1 MKAMQA
7 LILAAGYGGRMR
19 PLTDDTHK
27 TLIEISGETI
37 ISRIVNGLN
46 EVGIIDLIIVLGY
59 RDKELKKYLLE
70 KHLDVRFQFILNER
84 YAETNNIY
92 SLALA
97 LESVSIE
104 EDIVLIES
112 DLVFRPEILRKL
124 IDSPFDNVAL
134 VDKYRTGMDG
144 TVVKIHDN
152 RITEVIPSHL
162 QSSDFDFSDKYK
174 TLNVYK
180 FKRKFINGNFKKII
194 TYYAK
199 TIDDNCYYELIL
211 GLLIYMQQDRVHAEI
226 VEGDN
231 WAEVDDP
238 NDVNNAEYVF
248 NKTSRLG
255 ILESGFGGYWNYDVT
270 DFCFIRNMYFPT
282 DSMISEMKGGFSEI
296 IHNYGSKQVVLN
308 RKLSYVL
315 LCDERKLQ
323 LLNGASQVYPILQ
336 NLYANKKALLPQP
349 TFGEYNRIFS
359 NVEIYQDEVG
369 FTKSEIEDKLNSVG
383 LVVFVNPNNPTGSML
398 QTDWIYLLAKENPD
412 KAFIVDESFIEFSD
426 QTSIIY
432 LLESQPLSNVIV
444 VTSLSKTWGVP
455 GVRLGYCYTSNSQ
468 MMTSI
473 RKATPIWNSN
483 SLAEYFLE
491 IFLKHRGEYS
501 KSLSKSKKDR
511 EEFSR
516 NLNELSLVDTVYPSG
531 ANFLLVR
538 LVGTGEQASRVVK
551 QLLEEDV
558 YVKDV
563 SSKFSDKTG
572 YLRIAVRSKNDH
584 KKLLIL
590 LSSKVVEH

>member
-46 EVGIIDLIIVLGY
+46 EVGITDLIIVLGY

-180 FKRKFINGNFKKII
+180 FKRKFINPEFK
-194 TYYAK
+194 
-199 TIDDNCYYELIL
+199 
-211 GLLIYMQQDRVHAEI
+211 
-226 VEGDN
+226 
-231 WAEVDDP
+231 
-238 NDVNNAEYVF
+238 
-248 NKTSRLG
+248 S
-255 ILESGFGGYWNYDVT
+255 
-270 DFCFIRNMYFPT
+270 
-282 DSMISEMKGGFSEI
+282 
-296 IHNYGSKQVVLN
+296 
-308 RKLSYVL
+308 
-315 LCDERKLQ
+315 
-323 LLNGASQVYPILQ
+323 
-336 NLYANKKALLPQP
+336 
-349 TFGEYNRIFS
+349 
-359 NVEIYQDEVG
+359 
-369 FTKSEIEDKLNSVG
+369 
-383 LVVFVNPNNPTGSML
+383 
-398 QTDWIYLLAKENPD
+398 
-412 KAFIVDESFIEFSD
+412 
-426 QTSIIY
+426 
-432 LLESQPLSNVIV
+432 
-444 VTSLSKTWGVP
+444 
-455 GVRLGYCYTSNSQ
+455 
-468 MMTSI
+468 
-473 RKATPIWNSN
+473 
-483 SLAEYFLE
+483 
-491 IFLKHRGEYS
+491 
-501 KSLSKSKKDR
+501 
-511 EEFSR
+511 
-516 NLNELSLVDTVYPSG
+516 
-531 ANFLLVR
+531 
-538 LVGTGEQASRVVK
+538 
-551 QLLEEDV
+551 
-558 YVKDV
+558 
-563 SSKFSDKTG
+563 
-572 YLRIAVRSKNDH
+572 
-584 KKLLIL
+584 
-590 LSSKVVEH
+590 